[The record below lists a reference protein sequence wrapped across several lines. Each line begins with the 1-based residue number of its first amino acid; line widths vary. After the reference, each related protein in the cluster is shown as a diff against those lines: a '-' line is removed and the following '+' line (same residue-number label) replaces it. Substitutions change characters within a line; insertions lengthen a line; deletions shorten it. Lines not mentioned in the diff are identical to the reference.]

1 MEAPDERGGRL
12 VAEVP
17 RLAAHAAGGR
27 VADYARLKREGE
39 APRDARFARS
49 DHDEHPS
56 ERDVQERER
65 ELQVLLATWL

>member
-1 MEAPDERGGRL
+1 MNAGSGL
-12 VAEVP
+12 
-17 RLAAHAAGGR
+17 LQKFQGWLAHAAGGG
-27 VADYARLKREGE
+27 VADHAKLKREGE

-49 DHDEHPS
+49 EHDEHPS